1 MAGPEALGII
11 TLPGLPL
18 CWESSLPPAHDKVDR
33 VVSCWNLVVLLLTN
47 KLTKHALSIA
57 VDWYKYVDWFYKSI

>member
-11 TLPGLPL
+11 TLPEPGLP

-47 KLTKHALSIA
+47 LTKHALSIGS
-57 VDWYKYVDWFYKSI
+57 VPIQMDWFY